1 MNINVTVNQMLTLF
15 FVLVVGYA
23 ARKLKIMSDMT
34 DRLLSKLV
42 VNITVP
48 CTIILA
54 IVDGADGISGGEGAL
69 FLLICAA
76 VYAISLL
83 LAFFAPRLLR
93 GGIKDSGLV
102 SFMMAFGNVAF
113 MGFPVCQAIFGSESM
128 FYVAL
133 FNIPFTLLVYSVG
146 IVMVSG
152 GQASGAVSPQAEQPA
167 VGSAKR
173 PRAGGFGLRLLLNP
187 SFVSAVAAVA
197 LFAFKLRLPGIV
209 SGGVEIISKM
219 TTPSAMLIIGSSL
232 APVSPR
238 AVFAEWRLYFIAF
251 VKLAVIPAAIW
262 FIMRLF
268 VHDALPLGVLT
279 VLAGMPAATSAP
291 MLAYEYG
298 GNTAFAS
305 GGVFLTTLLS
315 VATIPLLTYFLL

>member
-1 MNINVTVNQMLTLF
+1 MLTLF
-15 FVLVVGYA
+15 LVLIVGYA
-23 ARKLKIMSDMT
+23 ARKLKIMSDVA

-42 VNITVP
+42 INIAVP

-54 IVDGADGISGGEGAL
+54 IADPTADISGGEGAV

-83 LAFFAPRLLR
+83 LAFAAPAAFR
-93 GGIKDSGLV
+93 GKMKDSGLV

-113 MGFPVCQAIFGSESM
+113 MGFPVCQAIFGNESM

-152 GQASGAVSPQAEQPA
+152 GQTGEETAGREVQRGTGAAA
-167 VGSAKR
+167 R
-173 PRAGGFGLRLLLNP
+173 PRVKFNLRLLLNP
-187 SFVSAVAAVA
+187 SFISAIAAIA
-197 LFAFKLRLPGIV
+197 LFAFKIRLPGII
-209 SGGVEIISKM
+209 SGGVEIISRM

-232 APVSPR
+232 AQVSPG
-238 AVFAEWRLYFIAF
+238 AVFAEWRLYFLTF
-251 VKLAVIPAAIW
+251 MKLAVMPVAVWI
-262 FIMRLF
+262 IMRYF
-268 VHDALPLGVLT
+268 VSDALPLGVLV

-298 GNTAFAS
+298 GNTPLAS

-315 VATIPLLTYFLL
+315 VVTIPLITHFLL